1 MPFDAARFPEE
12 DGSRSAEPTPVARW
26 LHYCIAALVILVGLV
41 LPLWVV
47 VWIVWRVVHDLWLL

>member
-1 MPFDAARFPEE
+1 MPFDVAGFPQ
-12 DGSRSAEPTPVARW
+12 DDAPAEPAPLW
-26 LHYCIAALVILVGLV
+26 LRYSVAALVILVGLV